1 MPDSSGPLTG
11 IRVLEFSQIVAAP
24 VCGVNLSD
32 LGADVIKVEPPGGEQ
47 TRRSGSV
54 VPGESKGFQALNR
67 GKRSLVVDLHD
78 PRGRAIIHRLV
89 PETDVVAIN
98 YRLGVAERV
107 GIDYATLSAI
117 RNDLIYWQNTGF
129 GESGPD
135 AQRAGSDIIAQA
147 YSGLMV
153 TEAKLNEDGAP
164 ELISIP
170 IADITSG
177 FAAAMAICAALYHR
191 ALTGE
196 GQRVDTSLLRTALFL
211 QGSLVM
217 REPVTDAALRDPLL
231 AEVATIRERAGSYE
245 EVLEARRRRASLR
258 TAFRLYYG
266 TYAARDGAVV
276 LGALTKTNRD
286 RMRAIL
292 GSEDEPSDQ
301 PGYNALDPAD
311 QEIAEQWKQRYRQL
325 FRTKTV
331 AEWVTMFDAAGVP
344 VSAVNMPEEM
354 ADDPQVQADGIICDL
369 DHAVT
374 GPQRVVGPA
383 ARMSRT
389 PTKAQRASPALG
401 EHTREILDEAGFDAP
416 EIEDLLTAGVAVE
429 RA

>member
-1 MPDSSGPLTG
+1 MPDPSGPLTG

-78 PRGRAIIHRLV
+78 PRGRAVIHRLM
-89 PETDVVAIN
+89 PDTDVVAIN

-107 GIDYATLSAI
+107 GIDYSTLSTI
-117 RNDLIYWQNTGF
+117 RDDLIYWQNTGF

-153 TEAKLNEDGAP
+153 TDGKLNEDGAP

-170 IADITSG
+170 IADIVSG

-191 ALTGE
+191 MLTGE
-196 GQRVDTSLLRTALFL
+196 GQRIDTSLLRTALFL
-211 QGSLVM
+211 QGATVM
-217 REPVTDAALRDPLL
+217 REPVTDAVLRDPLV
-231 AEVATIRERAGSYE
+231 AEVAEIRARGGSYS
-245 EVLEARRRRASLR
+245 EVLEAKHRRAALR

-276 LGALTKTNRD
+276 LGALTKANRD
-286 RMRAIL
+286 RMRAVL
-292 GSEDEPSDQ
+292 GGDDEPSDQ

-311 QEIAEQWKQRYRQL
+311 QEIAEQWKQRYREL

-331 AEWVTMFDAAGVP
+331 AEWVTAFDAVGVP
-344 VSAVNMPEEM
+344 VSPVNMPEEL
-354 ADDPQVQADGIICDL
+354 ADDPQVEANGIICDL

-389 PTKAQRASPALG
+389 PTVARRASPALG
-401 EHTREILDEAGFDAP
+401 EHTCEILDEAGFDTA
-416 EIEDLLTAGVAVE
+416 EIQISSLPALS
-429 RA
+429 